1 MEQAIKRKP
10 NVHAFL
16 YIYRNHAGQFW
27 WCAVPYVDAQ
37 GRRRQRR
44 RSFRDRRLGGKS
56 AALQAARA
64 WRDQAITD
72 PRVRL
77 AMGDRRPLVLYAGDD
92 SGRLDEGGNP
102 FGLVGVTATFR
113 EKPRGGNF
121 SVTANRGRKKWFSMR
136 RYGGYG
142 AFKRAVLQ
150 RCKWVGAPFPDDS
163 ELRRR
168 YDHWARRN
176 QVRLRHYGLEP

>member
-16 YIYRNHAGQFW
+16 YIYRNHASGFW
-27 WCAVPYVDAQ
+27 WCAVPYVDSQ

-44 RSFRDRRLGGKS
+44 RSFRDARLGGKS
-56 AALQAARA
+56 EALKAARA

-72 PRVRL
+72 PRVRV

-92 SGRLDEGGNP
+92 SGRIGDGGNP

-113 EKPRGGNF
+113 EKPLGGNF

-150 RCKWVGAPFPDDS
+150 RCKWVGAPVPDDD
-163 ELRRR
+163 ELRHR
-168 YDHWARRN
+168 YQHWARDN
-176 QVRLRHYGLEP
+176 AARLRRHGLEP